1 MKNASK
7 KVWRIVIFD
16 LLMIAILLVNLLW
29 IIADWMYS
37 LSIIADLLQQ
47 YVPQVYDAYRP
58 IHHNFW
64 WYDLVFVG
72 IFVVEIIIRWGVAIK
87 KKTYHRWFF
96 YPFVHWYDVLGS
108 IPVGNLKLLRLL
120 RVISIGIRLQKLE
133 IIDITKYYLYRVFNK
148 YFSIIVEEIS
158 DRVVVN
164 VLEGVQTE
172 AKMGTPVVGRIIH
185 EVIEPQKDLLVN
197 LLTTKIKDITKRTHQ
212 LYQVDLEK
220 YLHAKIS
227 EAIEQNNEIK
237 IVNKVPVFGEMIS
250 ENIEKAV
257 GEIVFYAINGIFADL
272 ADDKNQEAVNRISTT
287 VVDGLL
293 EEVQIDDDVIIQK
306 LIVESIEVIKDQVKV
321 QQWKV
326 KELELKKEKLLK
338 KMQQE
343 QEAGILTD
351 LNELE
356 QQKKEAVIADKVF
369 KYDKSYNLDNSND
382 F

>member
-1 MKNASK
+1 MKKTSE

-16 LLMIAILLVNLLW
+16 LLMIAILLINLLW

-37 LSIIADLLQQ
+37 LTIITDLLQQ

-58 IHHNFW
+58 IHHDFW
-64 WYDLVFVG
+64 WYDLIFVG
-72 IFVVEIIIRWGVAIK
+72 IFVVEIIIRWGIAIK
-87 KKTYHRWFF
+87 NKTYHRWFF

-133 IIDITKYYLYRVFNK
+133 IIDITKYYLYHVFNK

-197 LLTTKIKDITKRTHQ
+197 LLTTKIKEITKRTHQ
-212 LYQVDLEK
+212 VYQVDLEK

-272 ADDKNQEAVNRISTT
+272 ADDKNQESLNRISTT

-293 EEVQIDDDVIIQK
+293 EEVQIDDDDEIIQK

-338 KMQQE
+338 KMQQK
-343 QEAGILTD
+343 QEEGVLTD

-356 QQKKEAVIADKVF
+356 QQKKEAVIADKIF
-369 KYDKSYNLDNSND
+369 KYDKSYNLDQSD
-382 F
+382 D